1 MSSLIKILVVDD
13 HTMMRKGLVLTLKS
27 HRKYKTC
34 ITEASS
40 GIEVLKEIEKTNY
53 DVILL
58 DINMPEMDGI
68 ETLKKIKTTN
78 CTSAVIML
86 TMHREEDIIN
96 KAIAAGAS
104 GYILKSADTKELF
117 KAISNVLF
125 EKDSYYS
132 KEIKSIIH
140 QKTNEKVKTKKKSKE
155 PPPPLNIN
163 EVLSPKEIIILNL
176 ITKELTSDEIG
187 QMLFI
192 SRRTV
197 EGHRTRIMEK
207 LKIKTMIGLVKIA
220 IRNNLG
226 N

>member
-1 MSSLIKILVVDD
+1 MSSLIKILVADD
-13 HTMMRKGLVLTLKS
+13 HTMMRKGLVLTLKN

-86 TMHREEDIIN
+86 TMHKEEDIIN
-96 KAIAAGAS
+96 KVIAAGAS
-104 GYILKSADTKELF
+104 GYVLKSADTKELF

-125 EKDSYYS
+125 EKINYYS
-132 KEIKSIIH
+132 KEIKSIIN

-155 PPPPLNIN
+155 SPPPLNIN

-207 LKIKTMIGLVKIA
+207 LKIKTLIGLVKIA

>member
-1 MSSLIKILVVDD
+1 M
-13 HTMMRKGLVLTLKS
+13 H
-27 HRKYKTC
+27 
-34 ITEASS
+34 
-40 GIEVLKEIEKTNY
+40 KEE
-53 DVILL
+53 
-58 DINMPEMDGI
+58 EM
-68 ETLKKIKTTN
+68 
-78 CTSAVIML
+78 
-86 TMHREEDIIN
+86 IN
-96 KAIAAGAS
+96 KSIAAGAA
-104 GYILKSADTKELF
+104 GYVLKSADTKELF

-125 EKDSYYS
+125 EKVNFYS
-132 KEIKSIIH
+132 KEIKSIIN
-140 QKTNEKVKTKKKSKE
+140 QKTNEKEKTKKKSKE

-187 QMLFI
+187 QILFI

-220 IRNNLG
+220 MRNNLG

>member
-1 MSSLIKILVVDD
+1 MNNLIKILVVDD
-13 HTMMRKGLVLTLKS
+13 HAMVRKGLVLTLKS
-27 HRKYKTC
+27 SRKYK
-34 ITEASS
+34 ISVTEASS
-40 GIEVLKEIEKTNY
+40 GVEVLKKIEKTCY
-53 DVILL
+53 DAILL

-68 ETLKKIKTTN
+68 ETLKKIKTSN

-86 TMHREEDIIN
+86 TMHKEEEMIN

-104 GYILKSADTKELF
+104 GYLLKSADTKELF
-117 KAISNVLF
+117 KTLSNVLF
-125 EKDSYYS
+125 ENVNYYP
-132 KEIKSIIH
+132 KEIKDTLNQNTS
-140 QKTNEKVKTKKKSKE
+140 EKTKARKKTKE
-155 PPPPLNIN
+155 SPPPLNIN

-207 LKIKTMIGLVKIA
+207 LKIKTLIGLVKIA

-226 N
+226 D